1 MARSELC
8 KLVQQGKFM
17 AKKKNWSAG
26 EIKRLLEQAKVPFE
40 KASRVL
46 GLSKDGLDKLDSGT
60 IFSMEMVQT
69 LEQHYDLP
77 ITGLKQ
83 TNSVMKASP
92 EPANRLR
99 QVREELGLS
108 QSDFGEKIG
117 LTQAGVS
124 KFEMRQISLRKLIL
138 LAIEH
143 VYSIRAEWLL
153 HGQEP
158 KYLSNKTL
166 GQAEIKTLEIAA
178 KLKADDRQLWQQM
191 GQALLNARW
200 DGKMERRRKSRLDKE
215 K

>member
-8 KLVQQGKFM
+8 KLVHQGKFM
-17 AKKKNWSAG
+17 AKKKNWSVG
-26 EIKRLLEQAKVPFE
+26 EIKRVLEQAKVPFE
-40 KASRVL
+40 KASKVL
-46 GLSKDGLDKLDSGT
+46 GLTKDGLDKLDSGT
-60 IFSMEMVQT
+60 LFSMEMVQK
-69 LEQHYDLP
+69 LEQHYALP
-77 ITGLKQ
+77 MAGLNQ
-83 TNSVMKASP
+83 SDTIMKASP
-92 EPANRLR
+92 DPANRMR

-153 HGQEP
+153 YGEEP
-158 KYLSNKTL
+158 KYLSNRPL
-166 GQAEIKTLEIAA
+166 GQAEIETLEIAA
-178 KLKADDRQLWQQM
+178 KLNVDDRQLWQQM

-200 DGKMERRRKSRLDKE
+200 DGKMERRRKTRQGKE